1 MNIYVVSS
9 CWWRDGATVI
19 GAAVERADA
28 ERIAERAETDDH
40 RLASWAPWKEEVSP
54 SEGFCTWHRDALMAD
69 GTTHA
74 SLYQEIVCVP
84 LASGHPIIVMD
95 DREVAL
101 TWNGRTGGR
110 SEIEEIGR
118 QFGAP

>member
-19 GAAVERADA
+19 GAGATREDA
-28 ERIAERAETDDH
+28 EGIAERSDIDDH
-40 RLASWAPWKEEVSP
+40 RLAGWAPWKEDVSP
-54 SEGFCTWHRDALMAD
+54 AEGSCTWRRDALMSD

-84 LASGHPIIVMD
+84 LAGYIEEVPIEQTPFGRGIP
-95 DREVAL
+95 AL
-101 TWNGRTGGR
+101 ITR
-110 SEIEEIGR
+110 SEIAEIGR